1 MALIECPECG
11 GKVSN
16 SAVSCPHCG
25 FPIKAS
31 LRNEGPFC
39 PYCGNKNEP
48 SSVYCR
54 HCGKAMNGELADSF
68 VLFQQSDPE
77 RDINVIAL
85 ERSAKLSKQKA
96 QEAQTALQAESVR
109 LEQERFESMAKCP
122 RCGSTSLSGGKRG
135 FGMGKA
141 VVGLAIAGPVGLLAG
156 GVGMQAAQ
164 VTCMNCGYKFK
175 PKES

>member
-25 FPIKAS
+25 FPIKAR

-39 PYCGNKNEP
+39 PHCGSKNEP
-48 SSVYCR
+48 SSIYCR
-54 HCGKAMNGELADSF
+54 HCGKAMNGESADSF
-68 VLFQQSDPE
+68 VLFQQSDPK

-85 ERSAKLSKQKA
+85 EGSAKLSKQKA
-96 QEAQTALQAESVR
+96 QETQTALQAESVR

-122 RCGSTSLSGGKRG
+122 RINFPFWWQAGFWNREGRSGACDCGSCWAPCWWRWN
-135 FGMGKA
+135 
-141 VVGLAIAGPVGLLAG
+141 AGCP
-156 GVGMQAAQ
+156 
-164 VTCMNCGYKFK
+164 GYLH
-175 PKES
+175 ELWLQI